1 MGKPTL
7 NALTRGRLVAHP
19 HDHVL
24 RWRVKS
30 LSRPEIEHVVDLDA
44 WAGNGACSC
53 EHFEF
58 RLAPLLRDG
67 ATRGGA
73 ATRCGHIMV
82 ARDAFTNHMIQ
93 ILSARAAAMES
104 DQSESCDKS
113 QPTKTQPCPEC
124 GGEAEIDG
132 DPCHLCGGS
141 GAVPCD

>member
-7 NALTRGRLVAHP
+7 NAYTRGRLVAHP

-30 LSRPEIEHVVDLDA
+30 LSRPDIEHVVDLDS

-67 ATRGGA
+67 APRGGS
-73 ATRCGHIMV
+73 ATRCGHILV
-82 ARDAFTNHMIQ
+82 ARDAFTNHMVQ
-93 ILSARAAAMES
+93 ILSARATEMES
-104 DQSESCDKS
+104 CENAQLS
-113 QPTKTQPCPEC
+113 QPCPEC
-124 GGEAEIDG
+124 GGETEIDG
-132 DPCHLCGGS
+132 EPCHLCGGS